1 MKPRDR
7 QAKIAAIIGQEGQ
20 VSVDDLSVRFA
31 VSAETIRRDL
41 TQLAES
47 GTVQKV
53 HGGAKKPRLH
63 AEASFLERV
72 GEDAE
77 AKQEIGRKLRDLL
90 GPGDTLFI
98 DTGSTTLAGASAI
111 AEIGNLTVVT
121 NSTEIARTIAQAPS
135 DNAVFLVGGRY
146 GADNAETFG
155 PMAISQISSFRADSA
170 ILTVAAIDAEAG
182 VMDADIEEA
191 QVARAMVENAQQV
204 IVVASARKFGRRAA
218 FRVCD
223 LDAID
228 ILVTDRTPDAGLAAA
243 LALAGVEVR

>member
-7 QAKIAAIIGQEGQ
+7 QARIAAIIGQEGQ
-20 VSVDDLSVRFA
+20 MSVDDLAARFE

-41 TQLAES
+41 TRLAES
-47 GTVQKV
+47 GTIQKV

-63 AEASFLERV
+63 AEASFLERM

-77 AKQEIGRKLRDLL
+77 AKQEIGRKLRTLL

-111 AEIGNLTVVT
+111 ADIGNLTVVT
-121 NSTEIARTIAQAPS
+121 NSTEIARTIAQATP
-135 DNAVFLVGGRY
+135 DNAVYLVGGRY

-155 PMAISQISSFRADSA
+155 PMAIAQISSFRADSA

-182 VMDADIEEA
+182 VMDADLEEA
-191 QVARAMVENAQQV
+191 HVARAMVENAQQV
-204 IVVASARKFGRRAA
+204 ILVASARKFGRRAA
-218 FRVCD
+218 FRVCG
-223 LDAID
+223 LDTVD
-228 ILVTDRTPDAGLAAA
+228 VLVSDRMPDPGLAAA
-243 LALAGVEVR
+243 LASAGVDVR